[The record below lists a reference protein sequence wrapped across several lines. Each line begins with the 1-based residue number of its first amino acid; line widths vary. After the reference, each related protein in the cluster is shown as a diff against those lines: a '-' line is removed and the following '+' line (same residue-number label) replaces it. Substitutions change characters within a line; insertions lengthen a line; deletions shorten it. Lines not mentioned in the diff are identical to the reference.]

1 MWIIKIGGSWVKNPA
16 LPKLINLLQKFIKQK
31 LVIVPGGG
39 VFADAVRDVFK
50 VTDMEEETGHLLA
63 MRAMETFAYYLKSLE
78 SDLFLTDQTKNFYR
92 KKLNVWLPVKKIS
105 IEADFIKNWDSTSD
119 SISTW
124 LYNNTDADGL
134 IFVKSVSI
142 KYKSLLELV
151 DLQNRNILDANLKKF
166 ISVKKNLKI
175 IGPEII
181 DLLENAQSWEK
192 IISNLGVVKI

>member
-1 MWIIKIGGSWVKNPA
+1 MAWDYLTRNSDCPNSTGSP
-16 LPKLINLLQKFIKQK
+16 
-31 LVIVPGGG
+31 
-39 VFADAVRDVFK
+39 
-50 VTDMEEETGHLLA
+50 
-63 MRAMETFAYYLKSLE
+63 
-78 SDLFLTDQTKNFYR
+78 FLTHIFSMI
-92 KKLNVWLPVKKIS
+92 P
-105 IEADFIKNWDSTSD
+105 STSD

-134 IFVKSVSI
+134 IFIKSVSI
-142 KYKSLLELV
+142 EDKSLLELV

>member
-1 MWIIKIGGSWVKNPA
+1 
-16 LPKLINLLQKFIKQK
+16 
-31 LVIVPGGG
+31 
-39 VFADAVRDVFK
+39 
-50 VTDMEEETGHLLA
+50 
-63 MRAMETFAYYLKSLE
+63 METFAYYLKSLE
-78 SDLFLTDQTKNFYR
+78 SNLFLTNQIKNFYR
-92 KKLNVWLPVKKIS
+92 KKINVWLPVKKIS
-105 IEADFIKNWDSTSD
+105 TEADFIKNWDSTSD

-134 IFVKSVSI
+134 IFIKSVSI
-142 KYKSLLELV
+142 EDKSLLELV